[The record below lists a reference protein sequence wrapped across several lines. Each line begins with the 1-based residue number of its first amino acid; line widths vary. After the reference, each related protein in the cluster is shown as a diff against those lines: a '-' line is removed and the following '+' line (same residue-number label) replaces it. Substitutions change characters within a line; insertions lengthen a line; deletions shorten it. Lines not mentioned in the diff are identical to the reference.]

1 MKHNLRDPREEKV
14 RDYLYQRRNS
24 YGENSKSSRK
34 SVRFRK
40 KTVNR
45 QNRRRVST
53 KLGQVPF
60 DDELQSGGF
69 IEDKTNR
76 WKKEPDLSLLVLH
89 SAGDSNRIVAASE
102 KSVAQRE
109 AIRRIR
115 AKRSK
120 WG

>member
-1 MKHNLRDPREEKV
+1 MKRNLRDPREEKV
-14 RDYLYQRRNS
+14 RDYLHQRRNS
-24 YGENSKSSRK
+24 FGENSKSSRK

-40 KTVNR
+40 KAVNR

-53 KLGQVPF
+53 ELGQVVF
-60 DDELQSGGF
+60 DNDLQLGGF
-69 IEDKTNR
+69 IEHKTNR
-76 WKKEPDLSLLVLH
+76 WKKEPDASLLVLH
-89 SAGDSNRIVAASE
+89 TAGNSSRIVAASE